1 MSQTDIQRELRN
13 PPAAEPLLPI
23 EKKLIGWSLGT
34 GLVLLALLRS
44 STTSPRQAY
53 ALGQPRSRLRGAVR
67 SSSPAAGSSAGILQ
81 RLVGEGHPV
90 GSEIDEFCYLPPIA
104 FWRENPSING

>member
-34 GLVLLALLRS
+34 GLVLLALL
-44 STTSPRQAY
+44 AIVNHF
-53 ALGQPRSRLRGAVR
+53 A
-67 SSSPAAGSSAGILQ
+67 PASL
-81 RLVGEGHPV
+81 
-90 GSEIDEFCYLPPIA
+90 
-104 FWRENPSING
+104 